1 MDTDAEIERAA
12 INLVR
17 FAQACQA
24 SGKAI
29 KREDLRGQVL
39 LNTGTRQFKQVF
51 EMANAYL
58 KEDFGLQM
66 VALPHHEKRVGGSS
80 AVTSTSKTA
89 SRWVLQSVLPDNARQ
104 QVDMVQT
111 TEERE
116 ILGFAATVLSL
127 IFVNNMSLSHEQLV
141 LYVRKL
147 GPPKY
152 VLPSDESRECI
163 SGGYAT
169 DAQMESA
176 AQAAVA
182 YLVRASYI
190 DKLASQNKNGL
201 QSLASTQATQPA
213 GDEEVDS
220 GQEYTWGP
228 QAKVIFK
235 PLDMARFIAYMTGQE
250 CTPEF
255 IKAIGRAYGQN
266 ITDVESA

>member
-1 MDTDAEIERAA
+1 MDTEADIERAA

-17 FAQACQA
+17 FAHTCRA

-29 KREDLRGQVL
+29 KREDLREHVL
-39 LNTGTRQFKQVF
+39 QNTGTRQFKQVF
-51 EMANAYL
+51 ETANAYL

-66 VALPHHEKRVGGSS
+66 VSLPQHEKRTGSS
-80 AVTSTSKTA
+80 AATNGTKA
-89 SRWVLQSVLPDNARQ
+89 ANRWVLQSVLPDQARQ

-127 IFVNNMSLSHEQLV
+127 IFVNNMCLSHEQLV
-141 LYVRKL
+141 MYVRKL
-147 GPPKY
+147 GPPQY
-152 VLPSDESRECI
+152 VLPSDESRESI

-182 YLVRASYI
+182 YLVRTSYI
-190 DKLASQNKNGL
+190 DKLAPQNNAL
-201 QSLASTQATQPA
+201 HSLANTQATQSA
-213 GDEEVDS
+213 GGEEADS

-228 QAKVIFK
+228 QAKVMFQ
-235 PLDMARFIAYMTGQE
+235 PMDMARFIASVTGQE

-266 ITDVESA
+266 IESV